1 MRPSPGKR
9 RGHLFLEQGSLS
21 RWLLSGPMLVHDPI
35 GSKGDGIAKPGSNET
50 QRGEG
55 QGWGPGDV
63 KSTSVTAT

>member
-1 MRPSPGKR
+1 
-9 RGHLFLEQGSLS
+9 
-21 RWLLSGPMLVHDPI
+21 MLVHDPI

-63 KSTSVTAT
+63 ESTSVTAT